1 MTEQELINAPEC
13 VLGIDPGLSGAVV
26 KLGRG
31 CLECRRDF
39 KGLSDIADAIQ
50 ELSEGADTAAIEFVH
65 SFPGQGSVSVFGFG
79 RSVGV
84 AFGALFCA
92 GFGGAKPLEEVVPQ
106 VWQRY
111 FRERCHLEKSAL
123 FDSRTL
129 AEKIVPESAPFLQRV
144 KDHGTGDALLIAAY
158 RLLQG
163 PLLKSR
169 CLTPRLLRNSGLLP
183 HRSR

>member
-1 MTEQELINAPEC
+1 
-13 VLGIDPGLSGAVV
+13 LSGAVV

-65 SFPGQGSVSVFGFG
+65 SFAGQGSVSVFTFG
-79 RSVGV
+79 RSTGV

-111 FRERCHLEKSAL
+111 FRQLLRLQKEDPFE
-123 FDSRTL
+123 SREI
-129 AEKIVPESAPFLQRV
+129 AAKIVPESAPFLQRV

-183 HRSR
+183 RALS